1 MNGLLPVILVLLL
14 ALPGSAA
21 ADLFA
26 DNPLA
31 HGAWL
36 FKAHCSRCH
45 GPYDRQRPAEEY
57 DDEDELRAAVASDGC
72 RVKWLRSAGGIL
84 SPREIDAVAGYMTA
98 WEKRGA
104 EPELPP
110 LPELPAVE
118 APPAPAP
125 PTGGAPPVVP
135 SQPGQAQA
143 ALSPALT
150 RLVESNPVARGAW
163 LYTAN
168 CYRCHLSYASARMG
182 RNMQPAQ
189 LRKIIEMGKTSTQ
202 MTGFSLLAGG
212 RLKNSDIDAVTRYI
226 AAWEQA
232 DAPLAIAP
240 ELLVPPAVDPSA
252 LRPTGLPRFPKV
264 AGDPARGGTVFAA
277 LCSRCHGADRQG
289 LVGRRLLPPWPGL
302 RPDLLLKSTI
312 KNGIPG
318 SLMPSFGV
326 RGILSPK
333 QVDDLVTFLL
343 GESEKPAVTQTIHNH
358 NSLLTAK

>member
-1 MNGLLPVILVLLL
+1 MKELPFVLCILLL
-14 ALPGSAA
+14 ALPGTSA

-45 GPYDRQRPAEEY
+45 GPYDRQRPAEDY
-57 DDEDELRAAVASDGC
+57 DDHDELRAAVATDGC
-72 RVKWLRSAGGIL
+72 RIKWLRSAGGTL
-84 SPREIDAVAGYMTA
+84 SPSEIEAVAGYMTA
-98 WEKRGA
+98 WEQRGA

-110 LPELPAVE
+110 LPDLPAAK
-118 APPAPAP
+118 APSTPAQSPGQDAP
-125 PTGGAPPVVP
+125 VATP
-135 SQPGQAQA
+135 SPGQAQA
-143 ALSPALT
+143 SLSPALT
-150 RLVESNPVARGAW
+150 SLVESNPVARGAW

-168 CYRCHLSYASARMG
+168 CYRCHLSYASSRMG

-212 RLKNSDIDAVTRYI
+212 RLKNSDIDSVTRYI
-226 AAWEQA
+226 ETWEQV

-264 AGDPARGGTVFAA
+264 AGDPSRGGTVFAA

-289 LVGRRLLPPWPGL
+289 LVGRRLLPPWPSL
-302 RPDLLLKSTI
+302 RPDLLLKSSI
-312 KNGIPG
+312 KSGVPG
-318 SLMPSFGV
+318 SLMRNFGTS
-326 RGILSPK
+326 GTLSPK
-333 QVDDLVTFLL
+333 EVDDLVSFLL
-343 GESEKPAVTQTIHNH
+343 NDTGRPSITQTIHNH
-358 NSLLTAK
+358 NSIITAK